1 MLIDGDGCP
10 TDLAIMAPI
19 EKSGSGG
26 GQILETRFEAFKFP
40 TSDLVQ
46 FKALVTPCVANC
58 EPSRCNLSLPSGRTS
73 QTLSYGRRRRRRETS
88 GDDDQSSKGQDSKA
102 PVLEDSENVVV
113 IESLSVTDKFTAPKN
128 KQRKKIEEDDHSEVF
143 SSFEGTVW
151 RIDKKRPIL
160 ITICFSLNHAEDLS
174 NSNLWNVQR
183 TSRLD
188 EPSSSCL
195 SLLSVT
201 IFSVAFFIA
210 QTVLLISWS
219 IVCSRRRQNQRSSLL
234 ENEMMYGGSSNWS
247 VRGSCGLMPPPPP
260 PAPRATSPPSGQQQS
275 GKQGHHFHS
284 QSPYTDSNVNHLYPS
299 VPSSRHS
306 AASFNIYS

>member
-1 MLIDGDGCP
+1 MPIQCSLSLFLTKSIHFFFFFSPHSLPPLFTGPYELFVRELVALDGTDMSEFMLIDGDGCP

-151 RIDKKRPIL
+151 RIDKKRPI
-160 ITICFSLNHAEDLS
+160 
-174 NSNLWNVQR
+174 
-183 TSRLD
+183 
-188 EPSSSCL
+188 
-195 SLLSVT
+195 
-201 IFSVAFFIA
+201 
-210 QTVLLISWS
+210 
-219 IVCSRRRQNQRSSLL
+219 
-234 ENEMMYGGSSNWS
+234 
-247 VRGSCGLMPPPPP
+247 
-260 PAPRATSPPSGQQQS
+260 
-275 GKQGHHFHS
+275 
-284 QSPYTDSNVNHLYPS
+284 
-299 VPSSRHS
+299 
-306 AASFNIYS
+306 